1 MCGKRE
7 CAIPNENVIKQTTDA
22 RTRKSPKQ
30 KNQFTEEQPTMSNF
44 SLINNLSSN
53 SAQGKLS
60 ATSGKLNQTLQRLS
74 SGLRINKS
82 GDDAA
87 GLAIANTFRSDISVL
102 SQGVRNANDGLST
115 LQIIDGGLNTV
126 SGLLDRAA
134 SLSAQSASGTFSG
147 NRDTL
152 QAELNSVLSEVDRQA
167 QNIGLGGQAGTDNGR
182 FNRSIDVYIGGG
194 SSATAAGN
202 SVSVNLSNSRVDKT
216 GLNLNNL
223 NIGQGTGSV
232 TGAQNISAGLTA
244 AETLSFQTVG
254 SSGQLDTFTV
264 ALSGGAAASNT
275 LDAINNDANV
285 QSAGIKASLDNT
297 GKLVLSSAKFFAV
310 SSDLADGAG
319 QTGIGGA
326 GAAADDFAITGA
338 ANKQTVAVNASIAPQ
353 TQTLSFSGEK
363 IGYSGSSKNV
373 TFATAATAAGGA
385 TEATN
390 AVNNDVDLRSA
401 GVFAIQSKAD
411 GSSVSFVSLKDFNL
425 GVSSTSTAAADN
437 NIDALQSQTAVTGA
451 TLTGGEQGGKDAIA
465 SIRAAVASLGSI
477 QGKVGAG
484 QNNLSQAIDL
494 ASAQITNYQ
503 AAESAI
509 RDADIASEASNL
521 ARLNTLQQAG
531 VSALAQANQSSQS
544 LLSLLR

>member
-1 MCGKRE
+1 MG
-7 CAIPNENVIKQTTDA
+7 
-22 RTRKSPKQ
+22 
-30 KNQFTEEQPTMSNF
+30 NF
-44 SLINNLSSN
+44 SLINNLQSN
-53 SAQGKLS
+53 SAQSKLG

-87 GLAIANTFRSDISVL
+87 GLAIANSFRSDISVL

-152 QAELNSVLSEVDRQA
+152 QSELSSVLTEIDRQA

-182 FNRSIDVYIGGG
+182 FNKSIEVYIGGG

-202 SVSVNLSNSRVDKT
+202 SVAVNLSNSRVDKT
-216 GLNLNNL
+216 GLNLTNL
-223 NIGQGTGSV
+223 NIGQGTGNV
-232 TGAQNISAGLTA
+232 TGNRDISAGLTA
-244 AETLSFQTVG
+244 AETLSFQSVG
-254 SSGQLDTFTV
+254 SSGQLSTFTV
-264 ALSGGAAASNT
+264 ALSAGASASTT

-285 QSAGIKASLDNT
+285 QNAGVKASLDT
-297 GKLVLSSAKFFAV
+297 SGKLVLSSAKFFAV
-310 SSDLADGAG
+310 SSSLADGAG

-326 GAAADDFAITGA
+326 SAAANDIAISGA
-338 ANKQTVAVNASIAPQ
+338 ANKQTVAVSAGAGAAAN
-353 TQTLSFSGEK
+353 QTLSFSGEK
-363 IGYSGSSKNV
+363 IGYAGSSKNV
-373 TFATAATAAGGA
+373 TFAAVATAAGGA
-385 TEATN
+385 TAAAD

-401 GVFAIQSKAD
+401 GVFAIKSKAD
-411 GSSVSFVSLKDFNL
+411 GSSVSFVSLKAFNL
-425 GVSSTSTAAADN
+425 GVSSDSTVAANN
-437 NIDALQSQTAVTGA
+437 NIDALQTQTAVTGA
-451 TLTGGEQGGKDAIA
+451 ALTGGEQGGKDAIA
-465 SIRAAVASLGSI
+465 SIRAAVATLGSI

-503 AAESAI
+503 AAESSI

>member
-1 MCGKRE
+1 
-7 CAIPNENVIKQTTDA
+7 
-22 RTRKSPKQ
+22 
-30 KNQFTEEQPTMSNF
+30 MSNF
-44 SLINNLSSN
+44 SLVNNLAST
-53 SAQGKLS
+53 SAQSKLS
-60 ATSGKLNQTLQRLS
+60 GTSGKLNQTLQRLS

-87 GLAIANTFRSDISVL
+87 GLSIANSFRSDISVL

-115 LQIIDGGLNTV
+115 LQIIDGGLNTI
-126 SGLLDRAA
+126 SGLLDRAS

-152 QAELNSVLSEVDRQA
+152 QSELTSVLSEIDRQA
-167 QNIGLGGQAGTDNGR
+167 QNIGLGGQAGTDNGK
-182 FNRSIDVYIGGG
+182 FNKSIDVYIGGG

-202 SVSVNLSNSRVDKT
+202 AVSVNLSNSRVDKT
-216 GLNLNNL
+216 GLNLNNI

-232 TGAQNISAGLTA
+232 TGAQDISGGLTA
-244 AETLSFQTVG
+244 SETLSFQTVG
-254 SSGQLDTFTV
+254 SSGQLSSFSV
-264 ALSGGAAASNT
+264 NLSAGASSSNT

-285 QSAGIKASLDNT
+285 QAAGVKASLDNA

-310 SSDLADGAG
+310 SSSVADGAG
-319 QTGIGGA
+319 QTGVGGT
-326 GAAADDFAITGA
+326 GAAANDVAITGA
-338 ANKQTVAVNASIAPQ
+338 ANKQSVAVSAGATAPA

-363 IGYSGSSKNV
+363 IGYAGSSKNV
-373 TFATAATAAGGA
+373 TFAAAATAAAGA
-385 TEATN
+385 TAATN
-390 AVNNDVDLRSA
+390 AVNNDVDLRAA
-401 GVFAIQSKAD
+401 GVFAIQNKAD
-411 GSSVSFVSLKDFNL
+411 GSSVSFVSLKSFNL
-425 GVSSTSTAAADN
+425 GVSSTSTVAANN
-437 NIDALQSQTAVTGA
+437 NIDTLQTQTAVTGA

-465 SIRAAVASLGSI
+465 AIRAAVATLGQT

-509 RDADIASEASNL
+509 RDADIATEASNL

-531 VSALAQANQSSQS
+531 VSALAQANQSSQA